1 MLSESSFRNYQR
13 YIIRKPS
20 FSYDI
25 LFSEKNKTKPLDE
38 VILSLLDNTFFIT
51 SIFWSSP
58 DLYKTIQLYKKG
70 ELKKSKEEKLFS
82 TLKKY
87 ALRASTRATPYGTFA
102 GLGIINF
109 GKECKNQKKRVARID
124 LEFLD
129 ELKTTIENDEK
140 INPWLKYSVNSS
152 AYQIADNYRF
162 TEPFLSQKEN
172 KIEYQLSALEKTE
185 FIDLIYDSLQQKG
198 KTALYEI
205 RSMLPDSFAQEEIM
219 EFINDLIDSGF
230 LVSEIFEI
238 KSLDRLDEIISN
250 IENDHFPD
258 DKKYSVLLKKLA
270 DCIALI
276 NSTEPDFLPLE
287 EINELENLVN
297 QLKIEHKHFFHI
309 DFLNSDK
316 DDLKYQELYSKYA
329 SDISSAINFVHKIP
343 NSESINDKQIKNF
356 INLFRVKYE
365 NQELPLLTVLDN
377 EFGIGFPAEKS
388 LGNIPYDDYFA
399 AYDKNISSESKIAAP
414 KPNAAWLYDKI
425 ENSGQA
431 YTLEVTDSDIPNT
444 AVQSRKIPGNITLM
458 GSFHQEHFFIQN
470 MGGANASL
478 IGRFAYLDHEI
489 ENLCLDIRNTEK
501 DNNPEIIFADI
512 RHIPAGKIGNVARN
526 QSFSDY
532 EICILTEGS
541 LKQENQIELDDLMI
555 SVENDEVI
563 IRSKSLNKRIIPR
576 LSNAYNF
583 NNSTIPA
590 FRFLCSLQYQNV
602 SGLNFNIDYSLSYKK
617 FFPRIVY
624 KKIIL
629 HRATWI
635 LRESDTAEILRH
647 TSPVDALRNY
657 LKIIRIQQFVSLIH
671 GDNELF
677 LDVHNNSYLS
687 LLIEEIR
694 KKNKIVLSEWLMPV
708 EDSKFTVQMVIPYKN
723 MNAYRFRLPVEKR
736 YQKHIERDFIPGSEW
751 FYAKIYCSSPFSDV
765 LIKEVLEP
773 LLSSW
778 KSDGM
783 IRSFFFIRYTDPHY
797 HIRLRLNLDN
807 TSYFS
812 EILQSFY
819 KAVDSFMK
827 NHAVWNIQLDT
838 YRREIERYGE
848 EYMENTELLFCYDSG
863 FFINCLAEGYFD
875 ENENYRLYS
884 AIKNI
889 DNYLSSFD
897 FGLTDK
903 FYFCKEMESAFET
916 EFGQNMKKSLYSK
929 YRLYSKS
936 LYDYMKDTELTE
948 AFAQREMKIKT
959 LNLSRENLPSFIHMS
974 INRWFD
980 SSQRQFEYM
989 CYIYLK
995 NYYNRLLNN

>member
-1 MLSESSFRNYQR
+1 MLSENSFKNYQR
-13 YIIRKPS
+13 YIIRKPT

-25 LFSEKNKTKPLDE
+25 LFLEKNKTKSLEE
-38 VILSLLDNTFFIT
+38 VVQSLLENTLFTT

-109 GKECKNQKKRVARID
+109 NKECKSQKKRIARID

-129 ELKTTIENDEK
+129 ELKKTIENDER
-140 INPWLKYSVNSS
+140 INPRLKYTVNSS
-152 AYQIADNYRF
+152 VYQIAGNYRF
-162 TEPFLSQKEN
+162 TEPFFSQKEN

-198 KTALYEI
+198 KTSLDDI
-205 RSMLPDSFAQEEIM
+205 RSMLPDDFTEEEIM

-238 KSLDRLDEIISN
+238 KDLDSLNEIISN

-258 DKKYSVLLKKLA
+258 DKKYSTLLKKLA
-270 DCIALI
+270 DCISVI
-276 NSTEPDFLPLE
+276 NNTEPDFLPLE
-287 EINELENLVN
+287 EINELESLVDQYN
-297 QLKIEHKHFFHI
+297 IGYKHFFHI

-316 DDLKYQELYSKYA
+316 DDLKYQELYDAYA
-329 SDISSAINFVHKIP
+329 SDIASAINFVGKIP
-343 NSESINDKQIKNF
+343 NSESSNDKLIKNF

-388 LGNIPYDDYFA
+388 LGNIPYDDHFSG
-399 AYDKNISSESKIAAP
+399 YDKNKSSESKIIAP

-431 YTLEVTDSDIPNT
+431 YTLEVTDSDLPNT
-444 AVQSRKIPGNITLM
+444 AVYNKKIPGNITLM

-478 IGRFAYLDHEI
+478 IGRFAYLDREI

-501 DNNPEIIFADI
+501 ENNPEIIFADI

-532 EICILTEGS
+532 EIGILTEGS
-541 LKQENQIELDDLMI
+541 VKKENQIVLGDLMI

-590 FRFLCSLQYQNV
+590 FRFLCALQYQNV
-602 SGLNFNIDYSLSYKK
+602 SGLNFNIDYSLSHKK

-635 LRESDTAEILRH
+635 LRETDVAEILKH
-647 TSPVDALRNY
+647 PSPVDALKDY
-657 LKIIRIQQFVSLIH
+657 LKSIRIQQFVSLIH

-677 LDVHNNSYLS
+677 LDLHNDSYLS
-687 LLIEEIR
+687 LLLEEIR
-694 KKNKIVLSEWLMPV
+694 KKNKIVLTEWLMPA
-708 EDSKFTVQMVIPYKN
+708 EDSKFAGQMVIPYRN
-723 MNAYRFRLPVEKR
+723 MNPYHFRLPVEKK
-736 YQKHIERDFIPGSEW
+736 YQKDIERDFIPGSEW

-773 LLSSW
+773 LLSVW
-778 KSDGM
+778 KSNGM

-797 HIRLRLNLDN
+797 HIRLRLNLNN

-819 KAVDSFMK
+819 KAVDPFMK

-848 EYMENTELLFCYDSG
+848 EYMENTELLFCYDSS
-863 FFINCLAEGYFD
+863 FFINCLAGGYFD
-875 ENENYRLYS
+875 EDENHRLYS

-889 DNYLSSFD
+889 DSYLSSFD
-897 FGLTDK
+897 FCLDDK
-903 FYFCKEMESAFET
+903 FYFCKEMEAAFET
-916 EFGQNMKKSLYSK
+916 EFDQNMKKSLYSQ
-929 YRLYSKS
+929 YRSYSKS
-936 LYDYMKDTELTE
+936 LYNYMKSVELNE
-948 AFAQREMKIKT
+948 AFAQRAMKIKT

-989 CYIYLK
+989 CYIFLK